1 MLIDHA
7 HSVSK
12 HVLSVHITQKQAVA
26 RRLVQD
32 NPGVLDVPSFK
43 KTIEHAK
50 QVMGPDLD
58 VIDTLE
64 RRPAMLFQFQQGK
77 DLIAYDEVPTQ
88 SGQP

>member
-1 MLIDHA
+1 MT
-7 HSVSK
+7 
-12 HVLSVHITQKQAVA
+12 VLASILSRFEQTLQRQAFVC
-26 RRLVQD
+26 RLVQD
-32 NPGVLDVPSFK
+32 NPGVLDVASFK

-58 VIDTLE
+58 VIDTLK

>member
-1 MLIDHA
+1 MA
-7 HSVSK
+7 
-12 HVLSVHITQKQAVA
+12 
-26 RRLVQD
+26 
-32 NPGVLDVPSFK
+32 SFK

-58 VIDTLE
+58 VIDTLK

-77 DLIAYDEVPTQ
+77 NLIAYDEVPTR